1 MEKAK
6 KKSSPWTLIEVAEPA
21 EPLPGVAEVRAKWL
35 GKWAWLQL
43 SSEKQVWVKVYR
55 VNNGGDVSVGVV
67 REGKFVP
74 LAAFRMEHVALLLKL
89 SEK

>member
-6 KKSSPWTLIEVAEPA
+6 KKSTPWQLIEVAEPT
-21 EPLPGVAEVRAKWL
+21 EPLPGVAEVRAQWL

-43 SSEKQVWVKVYR
+43 SSGKRVWVKVYR
-55 VNNGGDVSVGVV
+55 VSNAGDVSVGVV
-67 REGKFVP
+67 RDGKFLP
-74 LAAFRMEHVALLLKL
+74 WAAFRMEHIARLLKR